1 MDCSARFIKSASA
14 VVLIGVRACSF
25 STRPQGSFSRLV
37 QWHSRRGSC
46 SALQDRVGLL
56 AQASERDAQ
65 LARGD
70 LMGLSV
76 DTLVHAEQFLGL
88 DGEGQLTAPAAV
100 RDSSHGRPNRRCDQ
114 TCNVCSGVIFDRDAG
129 SRCPAMSAMPPKA
142 IANSQY

>member
-1 MDCSARFIKSASA
+1 VAYPCHILDAPDGLFGTIYQKRFGSGIDWRPGM
-14 VVLIGVRACSF
+14 LIQYAAAGILFAL
-25 STRPQGSFSRLV
+25 GAMA
-37 QWHSRRGSC
+37 SRRGSC

-100 RDSSHGRPNRRCDQ
+100 RDSSHGRPNRKCSQRS
-114 TCNVCSGVIFDRDAG
+114 NVCSTCWSWTR
-129 SRCPAMSAMPPKA
+129 SP
-142 IANSQY
+142 